1 MWPKIEHPD
10 DGLMLAASHI
20 IGTKAYIESEVAIR
34 LAEIMLERYRKV
46 LVARYGFANDAQSL
60 DGVGVIEGV
69 AAKRGFKLKGG
80 DFDFDKAA
88 LALLGDYRS
97 GALGRVSL
105 ETPSSRATRPP
116 ASVRNGDALENNAD
130 GDEAP

>member
-10 DGLMLAASHI
+10 DGLMLAASHS
-20 IGTKAYIESEVAIR
+20 IGTKAYIESEVAVF
-34 LAEIMLERYRKV
+34 LAEVLLVRYSKA
-46 LVARYGFANDAQSL
+46 LAARYGLANGGKSL
-60 DGVGVIEGV
+60 DGVGVIEAV

-105 ETPSSRATRPP
+105 ETPTSRVARPP
-116 ASVRNGDALENNAD
+116 ASIKSGDTLQSAAD
-130 GDEAP
+130 TE